1 MPKRVAVIDI
11 GSNSARLVIFQRT
24 SRYGFHLV
32 CQQKSRV
39 RIGENAYTQGGNLQA
54 AGIRRAYGALYSF
67 THTLKEYAVRKVH
80 CVATSALRDAPN
92 RQEFLRMIRRRLGLH
107 IRIIDGKTEAYYGAV
122 AALNLLPFSEGVTID
137 IGGGST
143 ELALIRGGK
152 IVRTHSLD
160 LGTVRL
166 KEIFSDTDASEEE
179 TRSYIRDRLRTLPE
193 EFRSPLVI
201 GIGGTTRALS
211 KAIMLREHYPFDKI
225 HAFSYRTDAH
235 LEYFRSVIRAPLSR
249 LSSLRIK
256 KNRFDTVREGTHIF
270 YELLLHLGAQE
281 VLTSGVGVRE
291 GVFLDDLLRGSGG
304 RFPPGINP
312 SLRSIKDRFDLL
324 RLPEGNKQTIGRRL
338 FESIRETLGTER
350 ESAPFGKL
358 LSHALSLS
366 DIGKTLTIYKE
377 HQHAFYIAMQEL
389 SFGFSHREILLIALL
404 MRSKG
409 DSLYYKPLYRR
420 YRELLPSKRVVRWL
434 SFAYT
439 LTLILHANSSRADL
453 RFTCDGRT
461 LTVRSDRPLYLAHES
476 IANMQKPDGLEI
488 RILDGWDAELSSQP

>member
-39 RIGENAYTQGGNLQA
+39 RIGEDAYTKGGILQA
-54 AGIRRAYGALYSF
+54 AGIRRAYGALHSF
-67 THTLKEYAVRKVH
+67 THTLKEYRVRKVH

-92 RQEFLRMIRRRLGLH
+92 RQDFLLMIRRKLGLH

-122 AALNLLPFSEGVTID
+122 AALNLLPFSEGVTVD

-179 TRSYIRDRLRTLPE
+179 ARSYIRDRLRALPE
-193 EFRSPLVI
+193 EFRSPLII

-211 KAIMLREHYPFDKI
+211 KAIMLRENYPFDKI

-235 LEYFRSVIRAPLSR
+235 LEYLLSVIRSPLER
-249 LSSLRIK
+249 LSSLHIK
-256 KNRFDTVREGTHIF
+256 KNRFDTIREGTHIF
-270 YELLLHLGAQE
+270 YELLRHLEAKR

-291 GVFLDDLLRGSGG
+291 GVFLDDLLRGSAG
-304 RFPPGINP
+304 RFPPGVNP
-312 SLRSIKDRFDLL
+312 SLRSIRDRFDLL

-338 FESIRETLGTER
+338 FESIRENI
-350 ESAPFGKL
+350 APGEQADGYGKL

-389 SFGFSHREILLIALL
+389 SFGFTHREILLIALL

-420 YRELLPSKRVVRWL
+420 YRKLLPSKHIVRWL

-439 LTLILHANSSRADL
+439 LTLILHANSSRAAL
-453 RFTCDGRT
+453 RFEYDGRT
-461 LTVRSDRPLYLAHES
+461 LCIYSDRPLYLAHES
-476 IANMQKPDGLEI
+476 IANMQKPDGLQL
-488 RILDGWDAELSSQP
+488 RILDGWESDSSL